1 MKSGSCF
8 KRPSRIDKSEWPL
21 SVQAKFGVILLTG
34 DIEVP
39 TLGPASPWSCPQ
51 AAHVLE
57 GDSDSETG
65 RYRDVGAGE
74 GVTGGRVPRSARQH
88 GEGWCVIQTC
98 QFLVTNGTTRG
109 VTASSK
115 ASMACDDWE
124 LDAVC

>member
-1 MKSGSCF
+1 MASQF
-8 KRPSRIDKSEWPL
+8 
-21 SVQAKFGVILLTG
+21 LLWAQQ
-34 DIEVP
+34 VP
-39 TLGPASPWSCPQ
+39 GPALKQ
-51 AAHVLE
+51 LTLLE

-65 RYRDVGAGE
+65 CYRDVGAGE
-74 GVTGGRVPRSARQH
+74 GGTGGRVPRSARQH